1 MTTLSP
7 MITLPT
13 LLVACALLAVL
24 LAVVR
29 LVRGPTQADRVIAQD
44 VLFAVGVAMCV
55 AAALVTR
62 STAFLDVALGLAIT
76 GFIAG
81 IGWARLIIRAP
92 RGGVNGTD
100 GSR

>member
-1 MTTLSP
+1 MTAPSA
-7 MITLPT
+7 LPPLLT
-13 LLVACALLAVL
+13 LLVGCALVAVA

-76 GFIAG
+76 GFLAG

-92 RGGVNGTD
+92 SDENPPDAPR
-100 GSR
+100 